1 MRSPTVSTK
10 KRSIDEIADELV
22 DAQETYCKAMREAEA
37 RAYEARQ
44 QFLDAIIAVEDEL
57 RDKGTAWLDLDCG
70 KYEFEWVDP
79 GDLSVQLRTAIAE
92 RKAQ

>member
-1 MRSPTVSTK
+1 MRSVTVSK

-22 DAQETYCKAMREAEA
+22 DAQETYRKAMREADE
-37 RAYEARQ
+37 RAYDARQ
-44 QFLDAIIAVEDEL
+44 AFLDAIIAVEDEL
-57 RDKGTAWLDLDCG
+57 AENGEVWLDLDCG

-92 RKAQ
+92 RKNP